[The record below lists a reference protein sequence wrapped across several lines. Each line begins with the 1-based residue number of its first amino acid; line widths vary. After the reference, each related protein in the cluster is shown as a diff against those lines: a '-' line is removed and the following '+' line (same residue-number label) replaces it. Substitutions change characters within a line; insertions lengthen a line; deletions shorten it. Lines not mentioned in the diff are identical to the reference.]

1 MSNTFDKKIVNGEV
15 ALKLLQGLK
24 TKVDS
29 ADIQATR
36 VKGVLDISNIP
47 QSALPT
53 LVVVQTDEE
62 RFQLTQDRVKK
73 GDTVKVVKTNKLY
86 LVTDTSRLSSSEGY
100 TEYSQTVDW
109 GNIEG
114 KPSSFPPSVHTQT
127 SDSISSMKLYTKG
140 SDTSDITTSDNLNTA
155 IGKLEAKLDIKL
167 NRVESG
173 LNGEKKDVVE
183 SLNNNVGQ
191 FIRGKIDNIN
201 QITQQGWYLCNAGCE
216 GSPTSFEGIVVNFMC
231 GDSTSVKVWY
241 SITQESMYIKQDIAG
256 AVKQEWTQL
265 TTKSDFD
272 SAKEEILGLVNT
284 KQDKIDQSLITSSKE
299 VVGAI
304 NELHTN
310 KQNATDLRLTT
321 SSKDVVP
328 AINEL
333 KDGKADL
340 VHNHDD
346 MYTRTEEIT
355 RLLAGKED
363 TIIKATAFNKDFG
376 ITEGTVADGKV
387 VADLKEEVANISD
400 KVAPMIEGKLDK
412 TGGKITGNL
421 EIDGKLVTKN
431 NVGVQCKDNSGIA
444 KTMIYMDNTDSIK
457 VGDGNISVVIDS
469 DDVTLKGGKTLW
481 HSQNFEPSTKQDVNN
496 PSLLTENKTVVG
508 SINETLTETRRV
520 SSELSTKAPL
530 VHDHDDRYTTTEK
543 LNETVQQMQADIQA
557 KEPIIAEKGDAF
569 NKNFGTSV
577 GTVLEGKYLPI
588 IEENMAKKQDK
599 TDISLQTSNKTIVGA
614 INEIKANTISSTG
627 GNIDGA
633 IQSKEYNGRGN
644 YNIVTAVGTGGS
656 GTVHGTFSGRAK
668 SSTGVGEI
676 LVYNKTAS
684 SGIRFKDDGNVTI
697 EGKSLTAQANNLQTS
712 AKDVVGAINELNA
725 NKLSLSGGT
734 MRGHADMLK
743 LDTSKASDSAYI
755 KFLNNGVEKGWMGKG
770 SSSTD
775 SIAIH
780 NSTSNKGMTFRHD
793 GSTLIDATNLKTT
806 SKEVVGAINELLT
819 SKLSVDGSNRM
830 KGSMNFDYGSPSV
843 PNIKFLDS
851 NGGMHG
857 SLNARG
863 GDVDEDIYLENNTG
877 GNGLFLK
884 DNGEVHLSSK
894 KMRITAPNLETNSK
908 EIIGAINELNTK
920 KLGENGGVLKGNLTI
935 GTNDNLSKGRIV
947 GTDNTLALATPAD
960 EANYLTFVKNNA
972 SSSERKGYIGF
983 GSESNNNMDIRNDAT
998 NKALTL
1004 NSDGTLRYDGNEVYH
1019 RGNFNPNTKL
1029 DTGWL
1034 QGRTLTD
1041 YNVPAKQGIDFNYGT
1056 ASATGKPIGRD
1067 HAVMTMGFS
1076 SDWFYQMA
1084 GDWRTGDLFV
1094 RGSNNNPSSV
1104 VWHKAFTTGSCPISK
1119 SRSGYCKLAN
1129 GLIIQW
1135 GEYTPPSWTNNTT
1148 YYVSLPTSFSS
1159 GASYSI
1165 SLNANYISQGYRT
1178 PVIGGGSE
1186 SGGRFYLFHTSG
1198 LTGSKTKIEWLAIG
1212 Y

>member
-183 SLNNNVGQ
+183 SLNNNAGQ

-216 GSPTSFEGIVVNFMC
+216 GSPTSFEGIVVNYMC
-231 GDSTSVKVWY
+231 GDSTSVKIWY

-272 SAKEEILGLVNT
+272 SAKEKILELVNA
-284 KQDKIDQSLITSSKE
+284 KQDKTDKSLVTSSKE
-299 VVGAI
+299 IVGAI
-304 NELHTN
+304 NELHSN
-310 KQNATDLRLTT
+310 KQNSTDLRLAT
-321 SSKDVVP
+321 SSKDIVLAV
-328 AINEL
+328 NEL
-333 KDGKADL
+333 KDGKAEL

-346 MYTRTEEIT
+346 MYTRTEEIA
-355 RLLAGKED
+355 RLLEGKED
-363 TIIKATAFNKDFG
+363 VIIKATAFNKDFG

-412 TGGKITGNL
+412 TGGKIAGNL
-421 EIDGKLVTKN
+421 EIDGKLITKN
-431 NVGVQCKDNSGIA
+431 NVGVQCKDNSGVA
-444 KTMIYMDNTDSIK
+444 KTIIYMDNADSIK
-457 VGDGNISVVIDS
+457 VGDGNASIVIDS
-469 DDVTLKGGKTLW
+469 DDVSLKGGKTLW

-508 SINETLTETRRV
+508 SINETLTETKRV
-520 SSELSTKAPL
+520 SSELATKAPL

-557 KEPIIAEKGDAF
+557 KEPIIAEKGTAF

-577 GTVLEGKYLPI
+577 GTVLEGKYLST
-588 IEENMAKKQDK
+588 IEDNLAQKQDK

-614 INEIKANTISSTG
+614 INEIKTNSIGATG
-627 GNIDGA
+627 GKIDGA
-633 IQSKEYNGRGN
+633 INSVEFNGRGN
-644 YNIVTAVGTGGS
+644 YNVVSTVGTGGT
-656 GTVHGTFSGRAK
+656 TVHGTFAGRAK

-676 LVYNKTAS
+676 LVYNKTSS

-697 EGKSLTAQANNLQTS
+697 EGKTLTAQANNLQTS
-712 AKDVVGAINELNA
+712 AKDVVGAINELNS

-819 SKLSVDGSNRM
+819 SKLSVDGSNKM

-843 PNIKFLDS
+843 PNVKFLDADG
-851 NGGMHG
+851 NMHG

-863 GDVDEDIYLENNTG
+863 GGIDEDIYLENNTG

-884 DNGEVHLSSK
+884 DNGEVHISSK
-894 KMRITAPNLETNSK
+894 RMRITAPNLTTSQK
-908 EIIGAINELNTK
+908 EMVGAINEVNNKANQAVNSLNEKLNTTGGTINGSLK
-920 KLGENGGVLKGNLTI
+920 VVNNSEYKNIVSEYNGHHALMGCSVTAGDYLFGGKSSLSSDYETYIRIAKNKLQYYDG
-935 GTNDNLSKGRIV
+935 
-947 GTDNTLALATPAD
+947 
-960 EANYLTFVKNNA
+960 
-972 SSSERKGYIGF
+972 SSSHDIYHTGNKPTDIEIIKGIY
-983 GSESNNNMDIRNDAT
+983 
-998 NKALTL
+998 
-1004 NSDGTLRYDGNEVYH
+1004 
-1019 RGNFNPNTKL
+1019 
-1029 DTGWL
+1029 
-1034 QGRTLTD
+1034 
-1041 YNVPAKQGIDFNYGT
+1041 
-1056 ASATGKPIGRD
+1056 
-1067 HAVMTMGFS
+1067 
-1076 SDWFYQMA
+1076 
-1084 GDWRTGDLFV
+1084 
-1094 RGSNNNPSSV
+1094 
-1104 VWHKAFTTGSCPISK
+1104 TGSGGQQSPSYIPSGKVRFNMMNTPVNGDNSYKDWILMDTYTGGDVPVVTAFGISK
-1119 SRSGYCKLAN
+1119 SSNLRAFIMSGDKN
-1129 GLIIQW
+1129 GSSWSRTAELMTTNGGTINGELRVNGNIEITRDGQTFRAYHNYGYMCGADSSNTQRYALFGYNNVLNLGYSGWSKIQVNNPIASSNNISCSSITIN
-1135 GEYTPPSWTNNTT
+1135 GWTLT
-1148 YYVSLPTSFSS
+1148 
-1159 GASYSI
+1159 I
-1165 SLNANYISQGYRT
+1165 S
-1178 PVIGGGSE
+1178 
-1186 SGGRFYLFHTSG
+1186 
-1198 LTGSKTKIEWLAIG
+1198 
-1212 Y
+1212 